1 MAFLRLAF
9 FPEATSEHF
18 ERLARQISP
27 EVPPGRLVFAAGP
40 VRGGWQVVQLWESRE
55 LLEAFNRE
63 VFFPAL
69 SRLGDSAFPRPAQV
83 TDFEPTSLSLA
94 LGGHQR

>member
-1 MAFLRLAF
+1 MAFLRLAY

-18 ERLARQISP
+18 ERLTRQISP

-40 VRGGWQVVQLWESRE
+40 VTGGWQVVQLWESRE
-55 LLEAFNRE
+55 LLEAFNRG

-69 SRLGDSAFPRPAQV
+69 RRLGDSAFPAPAQV
-83 TDFEPTSLSLA
+83 TDFEPTSLSLWDA
-94 LGGHQR
+94 GQQR

>member
-1 MAFLRLAF
+1 MAFLRLAY

-18 ERLARQISP
+18 ENLARHIPS

-40 VRGGWQVVQLWESRE
+40 VTGGWQVVQLWESQE
-55 LLEAFNRE
+55 LLAAFNRD

-69 SRLGDSAFPRPAQV
+69 ARLGGSAFPLPPEV
-83 TDFEPTSLSLA
+83 TDFEPTSLSLWT
-94 LGGHQR
+94 R